1 MELHRRDY
9 SILSFLQECNKSL
22 LQKKILD
29 CGAGGLTPPLA
40 IFFKEGYETHGIE
53 ILESRINQSVKYAKE
68 HNMNLNIRKGDIREL
83 PYDNETFSFV
93 FSHHTVNHLV
103 KTDIKKAINE
113 MIRVLKPEGLLY
125 INFPSVDCA
134 SFNPDFDTSNGEL
147 IQLDNGQEVIHC
159 FFQDNE
165 ADYYFNN
172 LTIISKNKWQLLI
185 NKDWF
190 DNIAMIDY
198 IAQKK

>member
-9 SILSFLQECNKSL
+9 SILSFLQECNKL
-22 LQKKILD
+22 PLQKKILD
-29 CGAGGLTPPLA
+29 CGAGGPTPPLA

-53 ILESRINQSVKYAKE
+53 ILASRIDQSTKFANEY
-68 HNMNLNIRKGDIREL
+68 NMNLNIIKGDIRDL
-83 PYDNETFSFV
+83 PYDDESFSFV

-103 KTDIKKAINE
+103 KSDIKKTMNE

-125 INFPSVDCA
+125 VNFPSIDCA

-147 IQLDNGQEVIHC
+147 IQLDNGHKVIHC
-159 FFQDNE
+159 FFQDDE
-165 ADYYFNN
+165 ADAYFQN
-172 LTIISKNKWQLLI
+172 LTIISKNKWQLMI

-198 IAQKK
+198 IVQKK